1 MGYSINITC
10 SYKSNSLMLRHLK
23 RKFNKIAVNLEEIQ
37 FLMIATLSKYLE
49 KKFNSQ
55 LKLIPSKN
63 LQDTMLIKL
72 LIS

>member
-37 FLMIATLSKYLE
+37 FLKIATLSKYLE